1 MAPPAPS
8 FKEKLAQRS
17 SLLSSITDEI
27 RTELTT
33 PKEKTILA
41 WTLEHVQAAWLDFMQ
56 TIQSDFTKSHYRNAK
71 LELTDKDEQ
80 LKVTVPN
87 PLAKDEIQRNNALIT
102 FLKEKFGKSVL
113 YFDIHLVEAA
123 PNPAQ
128 KSLAAMT
135 PEEKRKKAEQMLTEE
150 NPLVQELKNIFG
162 LEFKAK

>member
-1 MAPPAPS
+1 
-8 FKEKLAQRS
+8 
-17 SLLSSITDEI
+17 
-27 RTELTT
+27 
-33 PKEKTILA
+33 
-41 WTLEHVQAAWLDFMQ
+41 MQ